1 MYWTLKRMLA
11 WGGISFVVVVIV
23 IYAYIQ
29 ARALIEG
36 PKIVLESPTLQTST
50 STLILVRGHIK
61 NAKTTTLQ
69 GRPIFIDTKGYF
81 NEKLLL
87 SEGYNIIVLTAAD
100 VQGRT
105 ERKTFE
111 VVYENPTSLV
121 ATTSAPESQDTIK
134 ADDVIQ

>member
-11 WGGISFVVVVIV
+11 WGGISLVVTIIV
-23 IYAYIQ
+23 IYAYVQ

-50 STLILVRGHIK
+50 STLIQVRGHIK
-61 NAKTTTLQ
+61 NAKVTTLQ
-69 GRPIFIDTKGYF
+69 GRSIFIDTKGYF

-100 VQGRT
+100 AQGRI

-121 ATTSAPESQDTIK
+121 ATTSVSESQDATKI
-134 ADDVIQ
+134 DDVI